1 MARILLVDDEKNLL
15 EFLNIMLTQEGYNVT
30 VAYGGREAID
40 ILHKNEFDVVI
51 TDIKMPRVNGLE
63 VLKFIKENSPDT
75 IVIMITAFA
84 SHETAVEAMKAGA
97 YDYITKPFNNDQIK
111 LVIKKAVEKR
121 LLVREN
127 LYLKRK
133 LGKEADSRDIIGK
146 SEKIKE
152 VFDLVEKVAK
162 TNSTVLIYGESGTGK
177 ELVARAIHQNSNRT
191 DKPFETIN
199 CGALLDTLLESEL
212 FGHEKG
218 AFTDAVNLKEGL
230 FEVADG
236 GTLFLDEIAETSPST
251 QVKLLRVLQEMELKR
266 VGGTKTIK
274 VDVRIIVA
282 TNKNLRDRV
291 INGSFR
297 EDLFYRINVFPIFMP
312 PLRERTEDIDNL
324 AEFFVDRFC
333 LKLGRKPPQILPQT
347 MEGLKSYAWPG
358 NVRELENVIER
369 VMILCTGNRV
379 FPKDLP
385 EEILKG
391 EKEIISK
398 VKRQEEEL
406 KIPEIASE
414 GIDFE
419 KVVGNIE
426 KNLLM
431 EALKKT
437 DGRKTKAAE
446 LLKISFRSFRY
457 LLDKYNLG

>member
-324 AEFFVDRFC
+324 VEFFVDRFC

>member
-1 MARILLVDDEKNLL
+1 M
-15 EFLNIMLTQEGYNVT
+15 
-30 VAYGGREAID
+30 
-40 ILHKNEFDVVI
+40 
-51 TDIKMPRVNGLE
+51 
-63 VLKFIKENSPDT
+63 
-75 IVIMITAFA
+75 
-84 SHETAVEAMKAGA
+84 
-97 YDYITKPFNNDQIK
+97 
-111 LVIKKAVEKR
+111 
-121 LLVREN
+121 
-127 LYLKRK
+127 
-133 LGKEADSRDIIGK
+133 
-146 SEKIKE
+146 
-152 VFDLVEKVAK
+152 
-162 TNSTVLIYGESGTGK
+162 
-177 ELVARAIHQNSNRT
+177 ARAIHQNSNRT

>member
-15 EFLNIMLTQEGYNVT
+15 EFLNIMLSNEGYHVT
-30 VAYGGREAID
+30 VACGGKEAID

-51 TDIKMPRVNGLE
+51 TDIKMPRVDGIE
-63 VLKFIKENSPDT
+63 VLKFVKENSPDT
-75 IVIMITAFA
+75 MVIMITAFA
-84 SHETAVEAMKAGA
+84 SHETAVEAMKSGA
-97 YDYITKPFNNDQIK
+97 YDYITKPFNNEQIK
-111 LVIKKAVEKR
+111 LVIKKAIEKR

-133 LGKEADSRDIIGK
+133 LEKESGSKNIIGK
-146 SEKIKE
+146 SVKIKE
-152 VFDLVEKVAK
+152 VLDLIDKVAK

-177 ELVARAIHQNSNRT
+177 ELVARAIHLNSNRS

-199 CGALLDTLLESEL
+199 CGALTDTLLESEL

-218 AFTDAVNLKEGL
+218 AFTDAINLKEGL

-274 VDVRIIVA
+274 VDVRIIAA
-282 TNKNLRDRV
+282 TNKNLKD
-291 INGSFR
+291 IITSGSFR
-297 EDLFYRINVFPIFMP
+297 EDLFYRINVFPIIMP
-312 PLRERTEDIDNL
+312 PLRERIEDIDDL
-324 AEFFVDRFC
+324 ADFFVNSFC
-333 LKLGRKPPQILPQT
+333 LKLGRKPPQIIQQT
-347 MEGLKSYAWPG
+347 MDVLKSYAWPG

-369 VMILCTGNRV
+369 VLILCTGSKV
-379 FPKDLP
+379 LPKDLP

-391 EKEIISK
+391 EKEII
-398 VKRQEEEL
+398 VKAKSQEEES
-406 KIPEIASE
+406 KFPGIAPE

-426 KNLLM
+426 KNLLI

-437 DGRKTKAAE
+437 DGRKTRAAE

-457 LLDKYNLG
+457 LLDKYYLG

>member
-1 MARILLVDDEKNLL
+1 MSRILLVDDEKNLL
-15 EFLNIMLTQEGYNVT
+15 EFLNIMLTNEGYHVT
-30 VAYGGREAID
+30 VACGGNEAID
-40 ILHKNEFDVVI
+40 ILHKNEFDVVL
-51 TDIKMPRVNGLE
+51 TDIKMPRVDGIE
-63 VLKFIKENSPDT
+63 VLKFVKESSPDT
-75 IVIMITAFA
+75 MVIMITAFA
-84 SHETAVEAMKAGA
+84 SHETAVEAMKSGA
-97 YDYITKPFNNDQIK
+97 YDYITKPFNNEQIK
-111 LVIKKAVEKR
+111 LVIKKAIEKR

-133 LGKEADSRDIIGK
+133 LEKETGSRNIIGK
-146 SEKIKE
+146 SANIKE
-152 VFDLVEKVAK
+152 VLDLVDKVAK

-177 ELVARAIHQNSNRT
+177 ELVARAIHLNSNRS

-199 CGALLDTLLESEL
+199 CGALTDTLLESEL

-218 AFTDAVNLKEGL
+218 AFTDAINLKEGL

-274 VDVRIIVA
+274 VDVRIIAA
-282 TNKNLRDRV
+282 TNKNLKDKV
-291 INGSFR
+291 TDGSFR
-297 EDLFYRINVFPIFMP
+297 EDLFYRINVFPIIMP
-312 PLRERTEDIDNL
+312 PLRERIEDIDAL
-324 AEFFVDRFC
+324 AEFFVNSFC
-333 LKLGRKPPQILPQT
+333 LKLGRKPPQIIQQT
-347 MEGLKSYAWPG
+347 MDVLKAYSWPG
-358 NVRELENVIER
+358 NIRELENVIER
-369 VMILCTGNRV
+369 VLIICTGSKIL
-379 FPKDLP
+379 PKDLP
-385 EEILKG
+385 EEILKK
-391 EKEIISK
+391 EKEIIAK
-398 VKRQEEEL
+398 AKNQEEEL
-406 KIPEIASE
+406 KFPEITPE

>member
-30 VAYGGREAID
+30 VACGGKEAID
-40 ILHKNEFDVVI
+40 VLHKNEFDVVI

-63 VLKFIKENSPDT
+63 VLKFVKENSPDT
-75 IVIMITAFA
+75 MVIMITAFA
-84 SHETAVEAMKAGA
+84 SHETAVEAMKSGA

-133 LGKEADSRDIIGK
+133 LEKEAGSRNIIGK
-146 SEKIKE
+146 SDKIKE
-152 VFDLVEKVAK
+152 VFSLVEKVAK

-177 ELVARAIHQNSNRT
+177 ELVARAIHLNSNRA

-199 CGALLDTLLESEL
+199 CGALPDTLLESEL

-218 AFTDAVNLKEGL
+218 AFTDAVSLKEGL
-230 FEVADG
+230 FEVSDG

-274 VDVRIIVA
+274 VDVRIIAA
-282 TNKNLRDRV
+282 TNKNLKEMV
-291 INGSFR
+291 SNNSFR

-324 AEFFVDRFC
+324 AEFFVNRFC
-333 LKLGRKPPQILPQT
+333 LKLGRKPLQILPQT
-347 MEGLKSYAWPG
+347 LEVLKSYHWPG

-369 VMILCTGNRV
+369 VLILCSGSKV
-379 FPKDLP
+379 IPKDLA
-385 EEILKG
+385 EAILKG
-391 EKEIISK
+391 EKDDLAKFK
-398 VKRQEEEL
+398 VQEEEL
-406 KIPEIASE
+406 KIPSITSE

-419 KVVGNIE
+419 KIVGNIE
-426 KNLLM
+426 KNLLI

-437 DGRKTKAAE
+437 DGRKAKAAE

-457 LLDKYNLG
+457 LLDKYSLG

>member
-1 MARILLVDDEKNLL
+1 MNTAE
-15 EFLNIMLTQEGYNVT
+15 LTEQYIES
-30 VAYGGREAID
+30 
-40 ILHKNEFDVVI
+40 HKS
-51 TDIKMPRVNGLE
+51 IKDC
-63 VLKFIKENSPDT
+63 LKHGIINYS
-75 IVIMITAFA
+75 
-84 SHETAVEAMKAGA
+84 S
-97 YDYITKPFNNDQIK
+97 
-111 LVIKKAVEKR
+111 LS
-121 LLVREN
+121 
-127 LYLKRK
+127 RK
-133 LGKEADSRDIIGK
+133 ISRDLRIEKKSSKDAILIAAIRYTKKVK

>member
-218 AFTDAVNLKEGL
+218 AFKDAVNLKEGL